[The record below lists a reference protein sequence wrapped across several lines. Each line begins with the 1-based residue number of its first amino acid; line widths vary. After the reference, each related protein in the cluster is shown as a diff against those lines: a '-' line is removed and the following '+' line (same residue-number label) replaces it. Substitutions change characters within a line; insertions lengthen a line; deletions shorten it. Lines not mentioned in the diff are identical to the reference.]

1 MRRAGLLVCALAV
14 CAGTP
19 SYFADVANSCL
30 RMRGGVQLGA
40 LDTVPIA
47 RLEQQVKRVMGADP
61 SLPLNVSG
69 VLDMAEPD
77 LLRVLLLAV
86 LGNFTT
92 AAASGWQQ
100 PCALEVDPLAGSFV
114 RRADDGLEGTALRVV
129 VILLMLVEFGRWAQA
144 SLREAEAEAALEG
157 KDL

>member
-1 MRRAGLLVCALAV
+1 VPLQPVALAPLV
-14 CAGTP
+14 HTTLPLVELLAQEH
-19 SYFADVANSCL
+19 
-30 RMRGGVQLGA
+30 GVSVELGA

-86 LGNFTT
+86 LGHFTT

-100 PCALEVDPLAGSFV
+100 PCALEEDPLAGSFV